1 MRGKPTHER
10 GLDAVYPEGYYL
22 VVMGKCKGRTVV
34 GSRCRA
40 WAMSGAEHC
49 FAHNPVSATQKRA
62 ASAKG
67 GENRRTPR
75 LAPQPAK
82 KLTVRSVGDLLTL
95 MYRTVE
101 GLHNGKIEIDVAR
114 SLAYVAATA
123 GKLAETA
130 DLERRVETLETY
142 VESLPDSE
150 CPSQLR

>member
-1 MRGKPTHER
+1 MVPTCGFHN
-10 GLDAVYPEGYYL
+10 
-22 VVMGKCKGRTVV
+22 KSGR
-34 GSRCRA
+34 RCRA
-40 WAMSGAEHC
+40 WAMRGQKLC
-49 FAHNPVSATQKRA
+49 FAHNPKAATKKRA

-67 GENRRTPR
+67 GQNRRTRR
-75 LAPQPAK
+75 LAPRPSK
-82 KLTVRSVGDLLTL
+82 SLTVQSVCDLLAL

-142 VESLPDSE
+142 VDSLPDSE